1 VAAQAVR
8 RVMPA
13 SPPAPILLW
22 LRNDL
27 RLHDH
32 EPLHAAL
39 AMRAPVIPVYCVDPR
54 HYAVNEALGVPKAGP
69 FRARFLLESLADLR
83 ASCRALGGDLVVRV
97 GEPETVLPALAQEL
111 GATAMHYHAEVT
123 SEEVTVEQAVT
134 RSLAPLGV
142 RSRAF
147 AGHTLV
153 HRDDLP
159 FEVRDLPEVF
169 TRFRNRVERDVPI
182 RESLPAPAA
191 LPPVSCDAGALPTL
205 AALGL
210 DDPAPD
216 PRALFTFVGGERAG
230 LERLSAWIWRE
241 DRLRTYK
248 QTRNGLLHPD
258 DASRFS
264 AWLAHG
270 CVSPRRI
277 HDEVRRYERT
287 RVKNDDTHWLVVE
300 LLWRD
305 YFRFVAE
312 GAGARLFAAGGVQG
326 LRYPWRTLRDRGVRE
341 ELARWTEGRTGF
353 PLVDAAMRE
362 LTATGF
368 MSNRARQNVASFLA
382 RVLGIDWRL
391 GAAWFESWLVDY
403 DVSSNWGNWMYVA
416 GVGNDARGFRFF
428 NVYKQAQD
436 YDPNAEFIR
445 HWLPAL
451 ATLPTHLA
459 HRPEQATTGVEHPA
473 PMVDMFRAAKE
484 SEQRYMRAV
493 GARPTDAPR
502 SPAPP
507 GRGSR
512 PGGSSRR

>member
-1 VAAQAVR
+1 MPTVR

-13 SPPAPILLW
+13 SPPTPILLW

-32 EPLHAAL
+32 EPLLAAL
-39 AMRAPVIPVYCVDPR
+39 ATHASVIPVYCVDPR
-54 HYAVNEALGVPKAGP
+54 HFVADDALAVPKTGP

-97 GEPETVLPALAQEL
+97 GEPEVVLPALAREL
-111 GATAMHYHAEVT
+111 GATAMHFHAEVT
-123 SEEVTVEQAVT
+123 SEELAVEQAVT
-134 RSLAPLGV
+134 RALATIGV
-142 RSRAF
+142 RCRAY

-159 FEVRDLPEVF
+159 FDVRELPEVF

-182 RESLPAPAA
+182 REALPAPAT
-191 LPPVSCDAGALPTL
+191 LPSVPCDAGALPTL

-210 DDPAPD
+210 QDPEPD
-216 PRALFTFVGGERAG
+216 PRTRFTFVGGERAG
-230 LERLSAWIWRE
+230 LERLSAWMWRE

-248 QTRNGLLHPD
+248 QTRNGLLSPND
-258 DASRFS
+258 SSRFS
-264 AWLAHG
+264 AWLAFG
-270 CVSPRRI
+270 CLSPRRI

-287 RVKNDDTHWLVVE
+287 RVRNEDTHWLVVE

-312 GAGARLFAAGGVQG
+312 TAGPRLFAAGGVQG
-326 LRYPWRTLRDRGVRE
+326 LRFPWRTLRDRGVRE
-341 ELARWTEGRTGF
+341 ELARWTSGTTGF

-391 GAAWFESWLVDY
+391 GAAWFESWLLDY

-436 YDPNAEFIR
+436 YDPDAAFIR

-451 ATLPTHLA
+451 AALPPHLA
-459 HRPEQATTGVEHPA
+459 HRPEQASPRVDHPA
-473 PMVDMFRAAKE
+473 PMVDMFRAARE
-484 SEQRYMRAV
+484 SEQRYLRAV
-493 GARPTDAPR
+493 GASPTDAPR

-507 GRGSR
+507 APGSR
-512 PGGSSRR
+512 RGGSSRR